1 MNQHHTTQRGTA
13 GRSAGFD
20 RRSFL
25 RYTLMAGGAAGAL
38 GAAGVLSACSSGS
51 SGGNGASSTN
61 PKVQLSWQK
70 NIEFAGEYWALEK
83 GYYQKAG
90 VGTPELLTG
99 GGAGTGVE
107 TGLTSNKVWIGMT
120 APQLTA
126 PVILQGAKLK
136 TVAATFQK
144 NPFCIVSSAAKPIN
158 TPQEMKGKKIGVQ
171 ASNENVFK
179 ALLTANGLT
188 ESDVQK
194 ITVQYDPT
202 PLTKGEVDGWVAY
215 ITNEP
220 ITLAEQGFENKAFLF
235 ADFNLPLVAET
246 LVVRQE
252 TIDDERD
259 KVKAFL
265 KADIQGWY
273 DAVADPAG
281 SAKLAVTKYGKD
293 LGLDEAEQVKEAT
306 AQNTL
311 VVSDDTKAN
320 GLLTMTDALIAEN
333 IEALAKAGYQIKPEQ
348 IFDMS
353 LIKEVYEEDPTLKRA

>member
-1 MNQHHTTQRGTA
+1 MTRHHTPAR
-13 GRSAGFD
+13 GFD

-25 RYTLMAGGAAGAL
+25 RYSLMAGGAAGAL
-38 GAAGVLSACSSGS
+38 GVTGALSACSSGS
-51 SGGNGASSTN
+51 SDTGGASSTN

-83 GYYQKAG
+83 GYFEQAG
-90 VGTPELLTG
+90 LGTPELLTG

-126 PVILQGAKLK
+126 PVILQGAALK

-144 NPFCIVSSAAKPIN
+144 NPFCIVSSAGAPIT
-158 TPQEMKGKKIGVQ
+158 TPQQMAGKKIGVQ

-179 ALLTANGLT
+179 ALLTANGMT
-188 ESDVQK
+188 EADVQK

-215 ITNEP
+215 VTNEP
-220 ITLAEQGFENKAFLF
+220 ITLAESGFANTNFLF

-252 TIDDERD
+252 TIDNERD

-293 LGLDEAEQVKEAT
+293 LGLDEAEQTKEAT
-306 AQNTL
+306 AQNGL

-320 GLLTMTDALIAEN
+320 GLLTMTDALIDQN
-333 IEALAKAGYQIKPEQ
+333 IEALAKAGYTLTAEQ

-353 LIKEVYEEDPTLKRA
+353 LIKEVYAENPDLKRA

>member
-1 MNQHHTTQRGTA
+1 MSNTSSRAT
-13 GRSAGFD
+13 FD

-25 RYTLMAGGAAGAL
+25 RYSLTAGGAIGAL
-38 GAAGVLSACSSGS
+38 GATGVLAACSSGS
-51 SGGNGASSTN
+51 SDSGGSGASSMN

-70 NIEFAGEYWALEK
+70 NIEFAGEYWALEN
-83 GYYQKAG
+83 GYYEAEG
-90 VGTPELLTG
+90 LGTPELLTG

-126 PVILQGAKLK
+126 PVILQGAALM

-144 NPFCIVSSAAKPIN
+144 NPFCIVSSAESPILS
-158 TPQEMKGKKIGVQ
+158 PEEMKGKKIGVQ
-171 ASNENVFK
+171 ASNENVFA
-179 ALLTANGLT
+179 ALLTANGMT

-202 PLTKGEVDGWVAY
+202 PLTTGDVDGWVSY
-215 ITNEP
+215 VTNEP
-220 ITLAEQGFENKAFLF
+220 ITLEASGFPNANFLF

-252 TIDDERD
+252 TIDNERD

-281 SAKLAVTKYGKD
+281 SARLAVTKYGAD
-293 LGLDEAEQVKEAT
+293 LGLEEGEQTKEAI
-306 AQNTL
+306 AQNGL
-311 VVSDDTKAN
+311 VVSPDTDAN
-320 GLLTMTDALIAEN
+320 GLLTMTDALIEEN
-333 IEALAKAGYQIKPEQ
+333 IIALEKAGYSIKPEQ

-353 LIKEVYEEDPTLKRA
+353 LIEEVYSENPDLKR

>member
-1 MNQHHTTQRGTA
+1 MNHFNGRTA
-13 GRSAGFD
+13 FD

-25 RYTLMAGGAAGAL
+25 RYSLTGIGAVGAL
-38 GAAGVLSACSSGS
+38 GATGALAACSSGTS
-51 SGGNGASSTN
+51 DSGGGASSTN

-83 GYYQKAG
+83 GYFEQAG
-90 VGTPELLTG
+90 VGTPELITG

-126 PVILQGAKLK
+126 PVILQGAKLM

-144 NPFCIVSSAAKPIN
+144 NPFCIVSSVDRPIA

-179 ALLTANGLT
+179 ALLTANGMT
-188 ESDVQK
+188 ENDVQK

-202 PLTKGEVDGWVAY
+202 PLTKGDVDGWVSY
-215 ITNEP
+215 VTNEP
-220 ITLAEQGFENKAFLF
+220 ITLAASGFPNTNFLF

-252 TIDDERD
+252 TIDNERD

-281 SAKLAVTKYGKD
+281 SARLAVSEYGKD
-293 LGLDEAEQVKEAT
+293 LGLDEAEQTKEAT
-306 AQNTL
+306 AQNGL
-311 VVSDDTKAN
+311 VVSADTDAN
-320 GLLTMTDALIAEN
+320 GLLTMTDALIEEN
-333 IEALAKAGYQIKPEQ
+333 IVALEKAGYTLKPEQ

-353 LIKEVYEEDPTLKRA
+353 LIKEVYAENPGLKR

>member
-1 MNQHHTTQRGTA
+1 MSNF
-13 GRSAGFD
+13 GRAAFD

-25 RYTLMAGGAAGAL
+25 RYSMMAGGAAGTLGLTGAL
-38 GAAGVLSACSSGS
+38 AACSSGS
-51 SGGNGASSTN
+51 SDSGGGASSTN

-83 GYYQKAG
+83 GYYEQAG

-126 PVILQGAKLK
+126 PVILQGAKLM

-144 NPFCIVSSAAKPIN
+144 NPFCIVSSAQRPIT

-179 ALLTANGLT
+179 ALLTANNMS

-202 PLTKGEVDGWVAY
+202 PLTTGDVDGWVSY
-215 ITNEP
+215 VTNEP
-220 ITLAEQGFENKAFLF
+220 ITLAAGGFPNTNFLF

-252 TIDDERD
+252 TIDNERD

-281 SAKLAVTKYGKD
+281 SARLAVTKYGKD
-293 LGLDEAEQVKEAT
+293 LGLEEGEQTKEAI
-306 AQNTL
+306 AQNGL
-311 VVSDDTKAN
+311 VVSADTQAN
-320 GLLTMTDALIAEN
+320 GLLTMTEALIDEN
-333 IEALAKAGYQIKPEQ
+333 IVALEKAGYSLKPEQ

-353 LIKEVYEEDPTLKRA
+353 LITEVYAENPGLKR

>member
-1 MNQHHTTQRGTA
+1 MTNSF
-13 GRSAGFD
+13 GRAAFD

-25 RYTLMAGGAAGAL
+25 RYTMLAGGAAGTLGLTGAL
-38 GAAGVLSACSSGS
+38 AACSSGS
-51 SGGNGASSTN
+51 DDSGGAATTN

-83 GYYQKAG
+83 GYYEAAG

-126 PVILQGAKLK
+126 PVILQGAKLM
-136 TVAATFQK
+136 TVGATYQK
-144 NPFCIVSSAAKPIN
+144 NPFCIVSSAESPISS
-158 TPQEMKGKKIGVQ
+158 PEEMKGKKIGVQ

-179 ALLTANGLT
+179 ALLTANGMT

-202 PLTKGEVDGWVAY
+202 PLTTGDVDGWVSY
-215 ITNEP
+215 VTNEP
-220 ITLAEQGFENKAFLF
+220 ITLEAAGFPNANFLF

-252 TIDDERD
+252 TIDNERD
-259 KVKAFL
+259 QLKAFI

-273 DAVADPAG
+273 DAIADPAG
-281 SAKLAVTKYGKD
+281 SANLAVTKYGKD
-293 LGLDEAEQVKEAT
+293 LGLDEAEQTKEAT
-306 AQNTL
+306 AQNAL
-311 VVSDDTKAN
+311 IVSADTKAN
-320 GLLTMTDALIAEN
+320 GILTMTDELIAEN
-333 IEALAKAGYQIKPEQ
+333 MIALEKAGYTLKPEQ

-353 LIKEVYEEDPTLKRA
+353 LVDEIYAENPDLKRPI

>member
-1 MNQHHTTQRGTA
+1 MNQHNAPA
-13 GRSAGFD
+13 GLRTGGLD

-25 RYTLMAGGAAGAL
+25 RYSLMAGGAAGAL
-38 GAAGVLSACSSGS
+38 GVGGLLSACSSGDS
-51 SGGNGASSTN
+51 SSSGASSMN

-83 GYYQKAG
+83 GYFKDAG
-90 VGTPELLTG
+90 VGTPELITG

-126 PVILQGAKLK
+126 PVILKGAKLK

-144 NPFCIVSSAAKPIN
+144 NPFCIVSSAKSPIL

-179 ALLTANGLT
+179 ALLVANGLK

-215 ITNEP
+215 VTNEP
-220 ITLAEQGFENKAFLF
+220 ITLAESGFENKNFLF

-252 TIDDERD
+252 TIDSERD
-259 KVKAFL
+259 KLKAFL

-281 SAKLAVTKYGKD
+281 SARLAVTKYGKD

-306 AQNTL
+306 AQNGL
-311 VVSDDTKAN
+311 VVSADTKAN
-320 GLLTMTDALIAEN
+320 GLLTMTDQLIAEN
-333 IEALAKAGYQIKPEQ
+333 IEALAKAGYKLTADQ

-353 LIKEVYEEDPTLKRA
+353 LIKEVYEENPTLKKA

>member
-1 MNQHHTTQRGTA
+1 MSGTRVRA
-13 GRSAGFD
+13 GIS
-20 RRSFL
+20 RRNFL
-25 RYTLMAGGAAGAL
+25 RYSMMAGGAAGAL
-38 GAAGVLSACSSGS
+38 GVSGVLSACSSS
-51 SGGNGASSTN
+51 SDSGGGAGASSMN

-70 NIEFAGEYWALEK
+70 NIEFAGEYFALEN
-83 GYYQKAG
+83 GYFEEAG
-90 VGTPELLTG
+90 LGTPELLTG

-126 PVILQGAKLK
+126 PVILQGAALK

-144 NPFCIVSSAAKPIN
+144 NPFCIVSSESKPIA

-179 ALLTANGLT
+179 ALLTANNMT

-202 PLTKGEVDGWVAY
+202 PLTTGEVDGWVSY
-215 ITNEP
+215 VTNEP
-220 ITLAEQGFENKAFLF
+220 ITLAEGGFANTNFLF

-246 LVVRQE
+246 LVVRQD
-252 TIDDERD
+252 TIDKERD

-265 KADIQGWY
+265 KADIRGWY
-273 DAVADPAG
+273 DAIADPAG
-281 SAKLAVTKYGKD
+281 SARLAATKYGKD
-293 LGLDEAEQVKEAT
+293 LDLNEAEQTKEAI
-306 AQNTL
+306 AQNGL
-311 VVSDDTKAN
+311 IVSEDTKAN
-320 GLLTMTDALIAEN
+320 GILTMTDELIAQN
-333 IEALAKAGYQIKPEQ
+333 IEALAKAGYDIKAEQ

-353 LIKEVYEEDPTLKRA
+353 LIKEVYAENPGLKK